1 MQERITADRWKILQ
15 GSLAEA
21 GEALKLLPDQEGVVR
36 LRIEGETAKMAG
48 VQWSSDKWLL
58 VDMLADMDSV
68 VSIQF
73 VFYRKGEV
81 IAPEES
87 NHMLSYRLI
96 PLRRM
101 KAAARL
107 EELASR
113 RYYLDMLLGGVL
125 EGHAS
130 GRPAAVEEMDAMEL
144 IVSSPYGDR
153 FSSLALY
160 DVYLT
165 DALPDMTVEGGPM
178 VDEFGQWRQKD
189 WDTKIH
195 SEEELIT
202 YLKEEYKAA
211 LESPGYPEG
220 WSRWGGWLGKRFE
233 PTGFFRTHH
242 DGRRWWLVDPDG
254 YAFFSNGMC
263 YGSRMGVYG
272 FTDRRESLF
281 SWLPGLDDP
290 AYKDAWT
297 TADRIPEFAKR
308 NGPGAGSDRRMFNF
322 ARANMIRAFGSDGW
336 WEAWLTINAARL
348 KSWGFNTIGVGVNN
362 YEDEN
367 AAEYLEKAQIPFV
380 YTLKKFPR
388 TNVRIF
394 RDFPDVYSKAFAEQ
408 AQDFARS
415 QLGGLVGNPYLIG
428 YFVNNEPEWKVP
440 YINLAERVFAHP
452 ERLDS
457 KAALIGW
464 LKEKYG
470 NIEAVNA
477 RWGRSFKSF
486 EDMYLPIE
494 RLDTGTEEAG
504 EDFAKLHALL
514 VEKYITVLKAALSS
528 VDPEHLNLGMR
539 YAGAGPREMAGGEH
553 QDVFSFNHY
562 SPSAA
567 EALEAAGAYMDVPVI
582 IGEWHIGGEKSMLAH
597 GLWFSHTQEERAK
610 ACEFYMQ
617 GAMAN
622 RNCVGI
628 HYFEMNDQPLLGRFD
643 GENMAHGAI
652 DVCNRPYKELIEHFK
667 STAAKMYELCDG
679 QAPPTETTGEAI
691 RRK

>member
-1 MQERITADRWKILQ
+1 
-15 GSLAEA
+15 
-21 GEALKLLPDQEGVVR
+21 
-36 LRIEGETAKMAG
+36 
-48 VQWSSDKWLL
+48 
-58 VDMLADMDSV
+58 
-68 VSIQF
+68 
-73 VFYRKGEV
+73 
-81 IAPEES
+81 
-87 NHMLSYRLI
+87 
-96 PLRRM
+96 
-101 KAAARL
+101 
-107 EELASR
+107 
-113 RYYLDMLLGGVL
+113 
-125 EGHAS
+125 
-130 GRPAAVEEMDAMEL
+130 
-144 IVSSPYGDR
+144 
-153 FSSLALY
+153 
-160 DVYLT
+160 
-165 DALPDMTVEGGPM
+165 
-178 VDEFGQWRQKD
+178 
-189 WDTKIH
+189 
-195 SEEELIT
+195 
-202 YLKEEYKAA
+202 
-211 LESPGYPEG
+211 
-220 WSRWGGWLGKRFE
+220 
-233 PTGFFRTHH
+233 
-242 DGRRWWLVDPDG
+242 
-254 YAFFSNGMC
+254 
-263 YGSRMGVYG
+263 
-272 FTDRRESLF
+272 
-281 SWLPGLDDP
+281 
-290 AYKDAWT
+290 
-297 TADRIPEFAKR
+297 
-308 NGPGAGSDRRMFNF
+308 MFNF

-464 LKEKYG
+464 LKEEYG

-494 RLDTGTEEAG
+494 RLDAGTEEAG

-597 GLWFSHTQEERAK
+597 GIWFSHTQEERAK